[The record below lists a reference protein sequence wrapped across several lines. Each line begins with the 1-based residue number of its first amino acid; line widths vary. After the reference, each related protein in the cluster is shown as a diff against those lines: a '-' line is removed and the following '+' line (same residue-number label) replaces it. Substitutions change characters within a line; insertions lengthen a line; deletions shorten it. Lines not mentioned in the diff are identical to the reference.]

1 MASVPLAPQPLP
13 AALLRAAVIH
23 HRLVDAFIQLTRTEL
38 ARQRDDYARDS
49 LNELLDVLKA
59 QLAVYGPDAVVPSP
73 AGMLTGMPTGLEAA
87 NLP

>member
-13 AALLRAAVIH
+13 AALLRAAAVH

-59 QLAVYGPDAVVPSP
+59 QLVAYGSDAVAARPP
-73 AGMLTGMPTGLEAA
+73 GMEAA

>member
-13 AALLRAAVIH
+13 APLLQAAAIH
-23 HRLVDAFIQLTRTEL
+23 HRLVDAFIQLTRSEL

-49 LNELLDVLKA
+49 LNELLDMLKG
-59 QLAVYGPDAVVPSP
+59 QLAAYGANAMSGRAPE
-73 AGMLTGMPTGLEAA
+73 LEAA